1 MELIKKNIIII
12 LIILALI
19 VLVLFRSFGTR
30 HFRYDAK
37 RWAEPSFSASN
48 IVTSDKIALLKGK
61 ILIIALGNEQ
71 KPDIGIGGKVLS
83 VPPDSILAKKYS
95 KAIRLNEGPVI
106 LFSTDYSVASR
117 IWMILSQA
125 GFRNIFIYSPVSDNE
140 VLKKEFRSDSLTR
153 PE

>member
-1 MELIKKNIIII
+1 MELIKKYAPIILIII
-12 LIILALI
+12 LIT
-19 VLVLFRSFGTR
+19 VLVIIRSTGIN

-37 RWAEPSFSASN
+37 RHASPSFSGSN
-48 IVTSDKIALLKGK
+48 IVTPDKISSLKGK

-71 KPDIGIGGKVLS
+71 QPEIGIEGKVLS

-95 KAIRLNEGPVI
+95 KVIRSNEGAVI
-106 LFSTDYSVASR
+106 LFSSDYSVSSR
-117 IWMILSQA
+117 IWMILSQS
-125 GFRNIFIYSPVSDNE
+125 GFRNIYIYSSGSDNE